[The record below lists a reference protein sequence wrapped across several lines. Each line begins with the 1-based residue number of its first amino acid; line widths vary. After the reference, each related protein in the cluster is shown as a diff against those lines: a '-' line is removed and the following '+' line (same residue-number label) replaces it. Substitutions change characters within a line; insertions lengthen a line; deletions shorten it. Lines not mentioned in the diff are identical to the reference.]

1 MKSLIKVVA
10 VAAVLAVP
18 AISFAQSSQ
27 PLTRAEVKAELA
39 QLEKAG
45 YAPNDFANYPVNLQ
59 HAEVVLAGQQNGM
72 TAYGPVENGTS
83 QSGK

>member
-1 MKSLIKVVA
+1 MKSLVKVVA
-10 VAAVLAVP
+10 VTTVLAVP

-27 PLTRAEVKAELA
+27 PLTRAEVKAQLA
-39 QLEKAG
+39 QLEEAG
-45 YAPNDFANYPVNLQ
+45 YNANDYANYPANLQ
-59 HAEVVLAGQQNGM
+59 HAEIVLAEQHNGI